1 MHIYRKLF
9 KIAIPIALQQ
19 FLFSSVNFLDTLMIG
34 KLGENSIAAVG
45 LANQF
50 FFFYNLV
57 IFGLVSGGAI
67 FFAQFWGKGDLE
79 GLSKSTALT
88 TISSLFISIPFFLL
102 TLFSPKFVMTFFS
115 PDPLVIDLGI
125 KYLKILS
132 ISFPIFAVSMVFSF
146 MLRSIH
152 KAHIPMYTTIVE
164 LSTNVLFNY
173 ILIFGNFG
181 FPRLGVIGASIATVI
196 SRLVGLIVLIAII
209 KIKNLPGMF
218 SITHIKLLN
227 KGFIK
232 KFFHY
237 TLPTVANEFAWSL
250 GFTMYSVIYAHM
262 STKVIAA
269 RNIVGTIEGFAW
281 AFSFSLA
288 NAASVIVGNY
298 LGAKKY
304 NDAYKISKKIITLTE
319 IVAIISALVTY
330 ILTIYAVNLFNVS
343 QEVKRLV
350 IIAMA
355 ISMGFV
361 PVKIF
366 NGLNVVGFL
375 RAGGDTRFSF
385 AVEASTLWF
394 LGVPLAAFGGL
405 VLKLSFPIVLLLTMT
420 DELAKF
426 LILLLRYKSKR
437 WIRNVVENI

>member
-50 FFFYNLV
+50 FFFYNIV

-152 KAHIPMYTTIVE
+152 KAHIPMYTTVVE
-164 LSTNVLFNY
+164 LSTNVLLNY
-173 ILIFGNFG
+173 ILIFGKFG

-227 KGFIK
+227 KSFIK

>member
-227 KGFIK
+227 KSFIK